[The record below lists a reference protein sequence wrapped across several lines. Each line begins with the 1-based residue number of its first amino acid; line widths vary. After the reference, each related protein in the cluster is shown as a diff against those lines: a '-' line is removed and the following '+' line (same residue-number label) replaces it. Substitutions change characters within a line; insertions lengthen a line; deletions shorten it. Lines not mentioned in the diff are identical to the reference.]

1 MVDAA
6 KRVLYRR
13 PTPKANMSGVKEKGQ
28 ASVEVLGTVPVF
40 LLVALCLFQLLA
52 AGYTIVIAD
61 NASQA
66 AAIAVANGD
75 DPDDAARE
83 AAPGLSHKSVRV
95 KQHGE
100 KITVKL
106 RPPGPIRQVVEKL
119 TISSS
124 AVVRRPEADR

>member
-1 MVDAA
+1 
-6 KRVLYRR
+6 
-13 PTPKANMSGVKEKGQ
+13 MSDTNDKGQ
-28 ASVEVLGTVPVF
+28 ASVEILGTVPVL

-66 AAIAVANGD
+66 AAVAVANGD

-83 AAPGLSHKSVRV
+83 AAPGLSRKSVRV
-95 KQHGE
+95 KQRGE
-100 KITVKL
+100 KITVTL
-106 RPPGPIRQVVEKL
+106 RPPGPVRQVVEKL
-119 TISSS
+119 LVSSS